1 MKMCSNSTANTRN
14 IQIPKMERLS
24 SFELKQAVEAFKGT
38 IECLNIFRLEAV
50 SNITDDYASVM
61 SSTMRQPAAEQTQ
74 VAVEL
79 MDNDLYSG

>member
-1 MKMCSNSTANTRN
+1 MCSNSTANTRN

-24 SFELKQAVEAFKGT
+24 SFELNQAVEAFKST
-38 IECLNIFRLEAV
+38 IGCLNVFRLEAE
-50 SNITDDYASVM
+50 SHITDEYASVRA
-61 SSTMRQPAAEQTQ
+61 STKKQPAAEQTQ

>member
-1 MKMCSNSTANTRN
+1 MCSNSTVNTRN

-24 SFELKQAVEAFKGT
+24 SFELNQAVEAFKST

-50 SNITDDYASVM
+50 SNITDEYASVI
-61 SSTMRQPAAEQTQ
+61 SSIKRQPATARTQ